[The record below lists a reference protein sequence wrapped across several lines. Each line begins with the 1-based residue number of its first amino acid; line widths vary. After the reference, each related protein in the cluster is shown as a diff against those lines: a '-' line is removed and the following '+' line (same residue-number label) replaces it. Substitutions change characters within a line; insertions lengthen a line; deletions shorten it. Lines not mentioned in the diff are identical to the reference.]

1 MDMQQDQ
8 GMMQDQSQDQGQGDG
23 GYCIEIYV
31 GPGNRVMSIE
41 VEPKSQDDQDETGE
55 ENSGTEVHDIK
66 QALDMAMQI
75 YQSGGQMDATQGQDR
90 ESIARK
96 VFGDDIVDNQ
106 APGEL
111 NRKQPR
117 GGYL

>member
-1 MDMQQDQ
+1 MDAMI
-8 GMMQDQSQDQGQGDG
+8 DQSAESDQEG

-31 GPGNRVMSIE
+31 GPGNRVMSVG
-41 VEPKSQDDQDETGE
+41 VEQKPADGFDAQGTGHD
-55 ENSGTEVHDIK
+55 VQDIK

-75 YQSGGQMDATQGQDR
+75 YQSGGQSGASQGQDR

-96 VFGDDIVDNQ
+96 VFGDEIVDDQ